1 VAPTWIKGVI
11 EVRRLLALIGVAL
24 ALTFLVTGCGGGEE
38 GGEQAQGNGK
48 PSGEVRVIMEE
59 VPDTDVVRDMLSQ
72 FNKQYPDINIQIEA
86 LPYDQMRDRIVS
98 SFMAPDP
105 TYDLIIVDN
114 PWMYD
119 FASSDFLEPL
129 DKRINAA
136 GEDYNY
142 EDFAEPLRQIAEVDG
157 QIYGVPFYNYGL
169 GLIYRQD
176 LLKQAGLESPTTLD
190 ELQST
195 AEQLQ
200 QGGRAG
206 IAMQPQRGYKIFEE
220 WGNWLFAAGG
230 QIQNQNGEIVL
241 DSPEAREAL
250 RKYIDTYEC
259 CAPPNSLNW
268 SFDPALR
275 SVAGGNSA
283 MMVSY
288 NWMLPTLN
296 DPDGPAGNLA
306 GNFDLA
312 EVPGGRAVLGAWYWS
327 IPANSANKEA
337 AWTFVRWITSPEQ
350 DIERVSMGGAPVR
363 NSVMENEQ
371 VWEQGFGES
380 YYKTVQAILE
390 DSAPL
395 ADGPNA
401 EEMIQ
406 AVGTELNAAL
416 AGQQS
421 VDQAI
426 TQAASR
432 AKEITKNE

>member
-1 VAPTWIKGVI
+1 MAPTWTKGVI
-11 EVRRLLALIGVAL
+11 EVKRLVALVSVVLALI
-24 ALTFLVTGCGGGEE
+24 FLVTGCGGGNEE
-38 GGEQAQGNGK
+38 AQGNGK
-48 PSGEVRVIMEE
+48 ASGDVQVIMEE
-59 VPDTDVVRDMLSQ
+59 VPDTDIVQDMLGQ
-72 FNKQYPDINIQIEA
+72 FNQQYPDINIQIEA
-86 LPYDQMRDRIVS
+86 LPYDQMRDKIVS
-98 SFMAPDP
+98 SFMAPEP

-119 FASSDFLEPL
+119 FATSDFLEPL
-129 DKRINAA
+129 DERIDAA
-136 GEDYNY
+136 GDNYNY
-142 EDFAEPLRQIAEVDG
+142 EDFAEPVRQIAEVDG
-157 QIYGVPFYNYGL
+157 QTYGIPFYNYGL

-176 LLKQAGLESPTTLD
+176 LFEQAGLKPPTTLD
-190 ELQST
+190 ELQS
-195 AEQLQ
+195 AAQQLQ
-200 QGGRAG
+200 QQGSAG

-230 QIQNQNGEIVL
+230 QIQNQNGQIVL

-250 RKYIDTYEC
+250 SKYIDTYEC

-275 SVAGGNSA
+275 SISSGNSA
-283 MMVSY
+283 MMMSY

-296 DPDGPAGNLA
+296 DPDGPAGDLA
-306 GNFDLA
+306 GKFGLA
-312 EVPGGRAVLGAWYWS
+312 EVPGGEAVLGAWYWS
-327 IPANSANKEA
+327 IPTNSANKEA
-337 AWTFVRWITSPEQ
+337 AWTFVQWITSPTQ

-363 NSVMENEQ
+363 NSVMENKQ
-371 VWEQGFGES
+371 VWEQGFGQS
-380 YYKTVQAILE
+380 YYETVQAILQ

-406 AVGTELNAAL
+406 AVGTELNAAV

-426 TQAASR
+426 TRAADR
-432 AKEITKNE
+432 AEEITKSKD

>member
-1 VAPTWIKGVI
+1 M
-11 EVRRLLALIGVAL
+11 L
-24 ALTFLVTGCGGGEE
+24 GE
-38 GGEQAQGNGK
+38 
-48 PSGEVRVIMEE
+48 
-59 VPDTDVVRDMLSQ
+59 
-72 FNKQYPDINIQIEA
+72 FNKKYPDINVQIEA
-86 LPYDQMRDRIVS
+86 LPYDQMRDKIVS

-129 DKRINAA
+129 DERIDAA
-136 GEDYNY
+136 GNDYNY
-142 EDFAEPLRQIAEVDG
+142 EDFAAPVRQIAEVDG
-157 QIYGVPFYNYGL
+157 HTYGVPFYNYGL

-176 LLKQAGLESPTTLD
+176 LFEKAGLKPPTTLD
-190 ELQST
+190 ELQS
-195 AEQLQ
+195 AAQQLQ
-200 QGGRAG
+200 QPGNAG

-230 QIQNQNGEIVL
+230 QIQNQDGEILL

-250 RKYIDTYEC
+250 KKYIATYEC

-275 SVAGGNSA
+275 SVSSGNSA
-283 MMVSY
+283 MMISY

-296 DPDGPAGNLA
+296 DPDGPAGDLA
-306 GNFDLA
+306 GKFGLA
-312 EVPGGRAVLGAWYWS
+312 EVPGGKAVLGAWYWS

-337 AWTFVRWITSPEQ
+337 AWTFVQWLTSPQQ

-363 NSVMENEQ
+363 NSVMENKQ
-371 VWEQGFGES
+371 VWQQGFGES
-380 YYKTVQAILE
+380 YYKTVQAILQ
-390 DSAPL
+390 DAAPL
-395 ADGPNA
+395 ADGPHA

-406 AVGTELNAAL
+406 AVGTELNAAV
-416 AGQQS
+416 AGQES

-426 TQAASR
+426 TRAADKAEEVR
-432 AKEITKNE
+432 KGKD

>member
-1 VAPTWIKGVI
+1 VAPTWTKGVI
-11 EVRRLLALIGVAL
+11 EVKRLVALVSVVLALI
-24 ALTFLVTGCGGGEE
+24 FLVTGCGGGNEE
-38 GGEQAQGNGK
+38 AQGNGK
-48 PSGEVRVIMEE
+48 ASGDVQVIMEE
-59 VPDTDVVRDMLSQ
+59 VPDTDIVQDMLGQ
-72 FNKQYPDINIQIEA
+72 FNQQYPDINIQIEA
-86 LPYDQMRDRIVS
+86 LPYDQMRDKIVS
-98 SFMAPDP
+98 SFMAPEP

-119 FASSDFLEPL
+119 FATSDFLEPL
-129 DKRINAA
+129 DERIDAA
-136 GEDYNY
+136 GDNYNY
-142 EDFAEPLRQIAEVDG
+142 EDFAEPVRQIAEVDG
-157 QIYGVPFYNYGL
+157 QTYGIPFYNYGL

-176 LLKQAGLESPTTLD
+176 LFEQAGLKPPTTLD
-190 ELQST
+190 ELQS
-195 AEQLQ
+195 AAQQLQ
-200 QGGRAG
+200 QQGSAG

-230 QIQNQNGEIVL
+230 QIQNRNGQIVL

-250 RKYIDTYEC
+250 SKYIDTYEC

-275 SVAGGNSA
+275 SISSGNSA
-283 MMVSY
+283 MMMSY

-296 DPDGPAGNLA
+296 DPDGPAGDLA
-306 GNFDLA
+306 GKFGLA
-312 EVPGGRAVLGAWYWS
+312 EVPGGKAVLGAWYWS

-337 AWTFVRWITSPEQ
+337 AWTFVQWITSPTQ

-363 NSVMENEQ
+363 NSVMENKQ
-371 VWEQGFGES
+371 VWEQGFGQS
-380 YYKTVQAILE
+380 YYETVQAILQ

-406 AVGTELNAAL
+406 AVGTELNAAV

-426 TQAASR
+426 IRAADR
-432 AKEITKNE
+432 AEEITKSKD

>member
-1 VAPTWIKGVI
+1 VAPTWTKGVI
-11 EVRRLLALIGVAL
+11 EVKRLVALVSVVLALI
-24 ALTFLVTGCGGGEE
+24 FLVTGCGGGNEE
-38 GGEQAQGNGK
+38 AQGNGK
-48 PSGEVRVIMEE
+48 ASGDVQVIMEE
-59 VPDTDVVRDMLSQ
+59 VPDTDIVQDMLGQ
-72 FNKQYPDINIQIEA
+72 FNQQYPDINIQIEA
-86 LPYDQMRDRIVS
+86 LPYDQMRDKIVS
-98 SFMAPDP
+98 SFMAPEP

-119 FASSDFLEPL
+119 FATSDFLEPL
-129 DKRINAA
+129 DERIDAA
-136 GEDYNY
+136 GDNYNY
-142 EDFAEPLRQIAEVDG
+142 EDFAEPVRQIAEVDG
-157 QIYGVPFYNYGL
+157 QTYGIPFYNYGL

-176 LLKQAGLESPTTLD
+176 LFEQAGLKPPTTLD
-190 ELQST
+190 ELQS
-195 AEQLQ
+195 AAQQLQ
-200 QGGRAG
+200 QQGSAG

-230 QIQNQNGEIVL
+230 QIQNQNGQIVL

-250 RKYIDTYEC
+250 SKYIDTYEC

-275 SVAGGNSA
+275 SISSGNSA
-283 MMVSY
+283 MMMSY

-296 DPDGPAGNLA
+296 DPDGPAGDLA
-306 GNFDLA
+306 GKFGLA
-312 EVPGGRAVLGAWYWS
+312 EVPGGEAVLGAWYWS
-327 IPANSANKEA
+327 IPTNSANKEA
-337 AWTFVRWITSPEQ
+337 AWTFVQWITSPTQ

-363 NSVMENEQ
+363 NSVMENKQ
-371 VWEQGFGES
+371 VWEQGFGQS
-380 YYKTVQAILE
+380 YYETVQAILQ

-406 AVGTELNAAL
+406 AVGTELNAAV

-426 TQAASR
+426 TRAADR
-432 AKEITKNE
+432 AEEITKSKD

>member
-1 VAPTWIKGVI
+1 VI
-11 EVRRLLALIGVAL
+11 EVKRLLTLIGVVL

-38 GGEQAQGNGK
+38 GGEGAQGNGK

-59 VPDTDVVRDMLSQ
+59 VPDTDIVQNMLGQ
-72 FNKQYPDINIQIEA
+72 FNEQYPDINIQIEA
-86 LPYDQMRDRIVS
+86 LPYDQMRDKIVS
-98 SFMAPDP
+98 SFMAPEP

-129 DKRINAA
+129 DERINAA
-136 GEDYNY
+136 GDDYNY

-157 QIYGVPFYNYGL
+157 QTYGVPFYNYGL

-176 LLKQAGLESPTTLD
+176 LFEQAGLMPPTTLD
-190 ELQST
+190 GLQS
-195 AEQLQ
+195 AAQQLQ
-200 QGGRAG
+200 QEGRAG
-206 IAMQPQRGYKIFEE
+206 IAMQPQRGYKVFEE

-230 QIQNQNGEIVL
+230 QIQNQNGQIVL

-275 SVAGGNSA
+275 SVSSGNSA
-283 MMVSY
+283 MMMSY

-296 DPDGPAGNLA
+296 DPDGPAGDLA
-306 GNFDLA
+306 GNFGLA
-312 EVPGGRAVLGAWYWS
+312 EVPGGGAVLGAWYWS

-337 AWTFVRWITSPEQ
+337 AWTFVQWITSPQQ

-363 NSVMENEQ
+363 NSVMENER

-406 AVGTELNAAL
+406 AVGTELNAAV
-416 AGQQS
+416 AGQQT

-426 TQAASR
+426 TRAANQAEAII
-432 AKEITKNE
+432 KGED

>member
-11 EVRRLLALIGVAL
+11 AMRRLLALIGVVL

-206 IAMQPQRGYKIFEE
+206 VAMQPQRGYKIFEE

>member
-1 VAPTWIKGVI
+1 VK
-11 EVRRLLALIGVAL
+11 RLLALVGVVV
-24 ALTFLVTGCGGGEE
+24 ALTFLITGCGGNNEE
-38 GGEQAQGNGK
+38 AQGGGK
-48 PSGEVRVIMEE
+48 ASGDVRVIMEE
-59 VPDTDVVRDMLSQ
+59 VPDTDIVQDMLGE
-72 FNKQYPDINIQIEA
+72 FNKQYPDINVQIEA
-86 LPYDQMRDRIVS
+86 LPYDQMRDKIVS

-129 DKRINAA
+129 DGRIDAA
-136 GEDYNY
+136 GNDYNY
-142 EDFAEPLRQIAEVDG
+142 DDFAAPVRQIAEVDG
-157 QIYGVPFYNYGL
+157 HIYGVPFYNYGL

-176 LLKQAGLESPTTLD
+176 LFEQAGLKPPTTLD
-190 ELQST
+190 ELQS
-195 AEQLQ
+195 AAQQLQ
-200 QGGRAG
+200 QPGTAG

-220 WGNWLFAAGG
+220 WGNWLFAEGG
-230 QIQNQNGEIVL
+230 QIQNQNGQIVL

-250 RKYIDTYEC
+250 NMYIETYEC

-275 SVAGGNSA
+275 SVSSGNSA
-283 MMVSY
+283 MMMSY

-296 DPDGPAGNLA
+296 DPDGPAGDLA
-306 GNFDLA
+306 GKFGLA
-312 EVPGGRAVLGAWYWS
+312 EVPGGKAVLGAWYWS

-337 AWTFVRWITSPEQ
+337 AWTFVQWLTSPQQ

-363 NSVMENEQ
+363 NSVMENKK
-371 VWEQGFGES
+371 VWEQGYGES
-380 YYKTVQAILE
+380 YYKTVQAILQ

-395 ADGPNA
+395 ADGPHA

-406 AVGTELNAAL
+406 VVGTELNAAV

-426 TQAASR
+426 TRAANQAEEVKKG
-432 AKEITKNE
+432 KE

>member
-1 VAPTWIKGVI
+1 VK
-11 EVRRLLALIGVAL
+11 RLLTLVGVVL
-24 ALTFLVTGCGGGEE
+24 TLTFLITGCGGGNEE
-38 GGEQAQGNGK
+38 AQGGGK
-48 PSGEVRVIMEE
+48 ASGDVQVIMEE
-59 VPDTDVVRDMLSQ
+59 VPDTDIVQDMLGE
-72 FNKQYPDINIQIEA
+72 FNKQYPDINVQIEA
-86 LPYDQMRDRIVS
+86 LPYDQMRDKIVS

-129 DKRINAA
+129 DERINAA
-136 GEDYNY
+136 GNDYNY
-142 EDFAEPLRQIAEVDG
+142 EDFAAPVRQIAEVDG
-157 QIYGVPFYNYGL
+157 HIYGVPFYNYGL

-176 LLKQAGLESPTTLD
+176 LFEQAGLKPPTTLD
-190 ELQST
+190 ELQS
-195 AEQLQ
+195 AAQQLQ
-200 QGGRAG
+200 QPGTAG
-206 IAMQPQRGYKIFEE
+206 IAMQPQRGYKVFEE

-230 QIQNQNGEIVL
+230 QIQNQNGQIVL

-250 RKYIDTYEC
+250 KMYIATYEC

-275 SVAGGNSA
+275 SVSSGNSA
-283 MMVSY
+283 MMISY

-296 DPDGPAGNLA
+296 DPDGPAGDLA
-306 GNFDLA
+306 GKFGLA
-312 EVPGGRAVLGAWYWS
+312 EVPGGKAVLGAWYWS

-337 AWTFVRWITSPEQ
+337 AWTFVQWLTSPQQ

-363 NSVMENEQ
+363 NSVMENKK

-380 YYKTVQAILE
+380 YYKTVQAILQ

-395 ADGPNA
+395 ADGPHA

-406 AVGTELNAAL
+406 VVGTELNAAV

-426 TQAASR
+426 TRAADQAEEVKKG
-432 AKEITKNE
+432 KE

>member
-1 VAPTWIKGVI
+1 VAPTWTKGVI
-11 EVRRLLALIGVAL
+11 EVKRLVALVSVVLALI
-24 ALTFLVTGCGGGEE
+24 FLVTGCGGGNEE
-38 GGEQAQGNGK
+38 AQGNGK
-48 PSGEVRVIMEE
+48 ASGDVQVIMEE
-59 VPDTDVVRDMLSQ
+59 VPDTDIVQDMLGQ
-72 FNKQYPDINIQIEA
+72 FNQQYPDINIQIEA
-86 LPYDQMRDRIVS
+86 LPYDQMRDKIVS
-98 SFMAPDP
+98 SFMAPEP

-119 FASSDFLEPL
+119 FATSDFLEPL
-129 DKRINAA
+129 DERIDAA
-136 GEDYNY
+136 GDNYNY
-142 EDFAEPLRQIAEVDG
+142 EDFAEPVRQIAEVDG
-157 QIYGVPFYNYGL
+157 QTYGIPFYNYGL

-176 LLKQAGLESPTTLD
+176 LFEQAGLKPPTTLD
-190 ELQST
+190 ELQS
-195 AEQLQ
+195 AAQQLQ
-200 QGGRAG
+200 QQGSAG

-230 QIQNQNGEIVL
+230 QIQNRNGQIVL

-250 RKYIDTYEC
+250 SKYIDTYEC

-275 SVAGGNSA
+275 SISSGNSA
-283 MMVSY
+283 MMMSY

-296 DPDGPAGNLA
+296 DPDGPAGDLA
-306 GNFDLA
+306 GKFGLA
-312 EVPGGRAVLGAWYWS
+312 EVPGGEAVLGAWYWS
-327 IPANSANKEA
+327 IPTNSANKEA
-337 AWTFVRWITSPEQ
+337 AWTFVQWITSPTQ

-363 NSVMENEQ
+363 NSVMENKQ
-371 VWEQGFGES
+371 VWEQGFGQS
-380 YYKTVQAILE
+380 YYETVQAILQ

-406 AVGTELNAAL
+406 AVGTELNAAV

-426 TQAASR
+426 TRAADR
-432 AKEITKNE
+432 AEEITKSKD

>member
-1 VAPTWIKGVI
+1 VAPTWTKGVI
-11 EVRRLLALIGVAL
+11 EVKRLVALVSVVLALI
-24 ALTFLVTGCGGGEE
+24 FLVTGCGGGNEE
-38 GGEQAQGNGK
+38 AQGNGK
-48 PSGEVRVIMEE
+48 ASGDVQVIMEE
-59 VPDTDVVRDMLSQ
+59 VPDTDIVQDMLGQ
-72 FNKQYPDINIQIEA
+72 FNQQYPDINIQIEA
-86 LPYDQMRDRIVS
+86 LPYDQMRDKIVS
-98 SFMAPDP
+98 SFMAPEP

-119 FASSDFLEPL
+119 FATSDFLEPL
-129 DKRINAA
+129 DERIDAA
-136 GEDYNY
+136 GDNYNY
-142 EDFAEPLRQIAEVDG
+142 EDFAEPVRQIAEVDG
-157 QIYGVPFYNYGL
+157 QTYGIPFYNYGL

-176 LLKQAGLESPTTLD
+176 LFEQAGLKPPTTLD
-190 ELQST
+190 ELQS
-195 AEQLQ
+195 AAQQLQ
-200 QGGRAG
+200 QQGSAG

-230 QIQNQNGEIVL
+230 QIQNRNGQIVL

-250 RKYIDTYEC
+250 SKYIDTYEC

-275 SVAGGNSA
+275 SISSGNSA
-283 MMVSY
+283 MMMSY

-296 DPDGPAGNLA
+296 DPDGPAGDLA
-306 GNFDLA
+306 GKFGLA
-312 EVPGGRAVLGAWYWS
+312 EVPGGEAVLGAWYWS
-327 IPANSANKEA
+327 IPTNSANKEA
-337 AWTFVRWITSPEQ
+337 AWTFVQWITSPTQ

-363 NSVMENEQ
+363 NSVMENKQ
-371 VWEQGFGES
+371 VWEQGFGQS
-380 YYKTVQAILE
+380 YYETVQAILQ

-406 AVGTELNAAL
+406 AVGTELNAAV

-426 TQAASR
+426 IRAADR
-432 AKEITKNE
+432 AEEITKSKD

>member
-1 VAPTWIKGVI
+1 VI
-11 EVRRLLALIGVAL
+11 EVKRLVALVGVVLALI
-24 ALTFLVTGCGGGEE
+24 FLVTGCGGGNEE
-38 GGEQAQGNGK
+38 AQGNGK
-48 PSGEVRVIMEE
+48 ASGDVRIIMEE
-59 VPDTDVVRDMLSQ
+59 VPDTDIVQDMIGQ
-72 FNKQYPDINIQIEA
+72 FNEQYPDINIQIEA
-86 LPYDQMRDRIVS
+86 LPYDQMRDKIVS
-98 SFMAPDP
+98 SFMAPEP

-119 FASSDFLEPL
+119 FATSDFLEPL
-129 DKRINAA
+129 DERIDAA
-136 GEDYNY
+136 GHNYNY
-142 EDFAEPLRQIAEVDG
+142 EDFAEPVRQIAEVDG
-157 QIYGVPFYNYGL
+157 QTYGIPFYNYGL

-176 LLKQAGLESPTTLD
+176 LFEQAGLNPPTTLD
-190 ELQST
+190 ELQS
-195 AEQLQ
+195 AAQQLQ
-200 QGGRAG
+200 QQGSAG

-230 QIQNQNGEIVL
+230 QIQNQNGQIVL

-250 RKYIDTYEC
+250 SKYIDTYEC

-275 SVAGGNSA
+275 SVSSGNSA
-283 MMVSY
+283 MMMSY

-296 DPDGPAGNLA
+296 DPDGPAGDLA
-306 GNFDLA
+306 GKFGLA
-312 EVPGGRAVLGAWYWS
+312 EVPGGEAVLGAWYWS
-327 IPANSANKEA
+327 IPTNSANKEA
-337 AWTFVRWITSPEQ
+337 AWTFVQWITSPKQ

-363 NSVMENEQ
+363 NSVMENKQ
-371 VWEQGFGES
+371 VWEQGFGQS
-380 YYKTVQAILE
+380 YYETVQAILQ

-406 AVGTELNAAL
+406 AVGTELNAAV

-426 TQAASR
+426 TRAADR
-432 AKEITKNE
+432 AEEITKSKD

>member
-1 VAPTWIKGVI
+1 VAPTWTKGVI
-11 EVRRLLALIGVAL
+11 EVKRLVALVSVVLALI
-24 ALTFLVTGCGGGEE
+24 FLVTGCGGGNEE
-38 GGEQAQGNGK
+38 AQGNGK
-48 PSGEVRVIMEE
+48 ASGDVQVIMEE
-59 VPDTDVVRDMLSQ
+59 VPDTDIVQDMLGQ
-72 FNKQYPDINIQIEA
+72 FNQQYPDINIQIEA
-86 LPYDQMRDRIVS
+86 LPYDQMRDKIVS
-98 SFMAPDP
+98 SFMAPEP

-119 FASSDFLEPL
+119 FATSDFLEPL
-129 DKRINAA
+129 DERIDAA
-136 GEDYNY
+136 GDNYNY
-142 EDFAEPLRQIAEVDG
+142 EDFAEPVRQIAEVDG
-157 QIYGVPFYNYGL
+157 QTYGIPFYNYGL

-176 LLKQAGLESPTTLD
+176 LFEQAGLKPPTTLD
-190 ELQST
+190 ELQS
-195 AEQLQ
+195 AAQQLQ
-200 QGGRAG
+200 QQGSAG

-230 QIQNQNGEIVL
+230 QIQNQNGQIVL

-250 RKYIDTYEC
+250 SKYIDTYEC

-275 SVAGGNSA
+275 SISSGNSA
-283 MMVSY
+283 MMMSY

-296 DPDGPAGNLA
+296 DPDGPAGDLA
-306 GNFDLA
+306 GKFGLA
-312 EVPGGRAVLGAWYWS
+312 EVPGGEAVLGAWYWS

-337 AWTFVRWITSPEQ
+337 AWTFVQWITSPTQ

-363 NSVMENEQ
+363 NSVMENKQ
-371 VWEQGFGES
+371 VWEQGFGQS
-380 YYKTVQAILE
+380 YYETVQAILQ

-406 AVGTELNAAL
+406 AVGTELNAAV

-426 TQAASR
+426 IRAADR
-432 AKEITKNE
+432 AEEITKSKD

>member
-1 VAPTWIKGVI
+1 VI
-11 EVRRLLALIGVAL
+11 EVKRLVALVSVVLALI
-24 ALTFLVTGCGGGEE
+24 FLVTGCGGGNEE
-38 GGEQAQGNGK
+38 AQGNGK
-48 PSGEVRVIMEE
+48 ASGDVQVIMEE
-59 VPDTDVVRDMLSQ
+59 VPDTDIVQDMLGQ
-72 FNKQYPDINIQIEA
+72 FNQQYPDINIQIEA
-86 LPYDQMRDRIVS
+86 LPYDQMRDKIVS
-98 SFMAPDP
+98 SFMAPEP

-119 FASSDFLEPL
+119 FATSDFLEPL
-129 DKRINAA
+129 DERIDAA
-136 GEDYNY
+136 GDNYNY
-142 EDFAEPLRQIAEVDG
+142 EDFAEPVRQIAEVDG
-157 QIYGVPFYNYGL
+157 QTYGIPFYNYGL

-176 LLKQAGLESPTTLD
+176 LFEQAGLKPPTTLD
-190 ELQST
+190 ELQS
-195 AEQLQ
+195 AAQQLQ
-200 QGGRAG
+200 QQGSAG

-230 QIQNQNGEIVL
+230 QIQNQNGQIVL

-250 RKYIDTYEC
+250 SKYIDTYEC

-275 SVAGGNSA
+275 SISSGNSA
-283 MMVSY
+283 MMMSY

-296 DPDGPAGNLA
+296 DPDGPAGDLA
-306 GNFDLA
+306 GKFGLA
-312 EVPGGRAVLGAWYWS
+312 EVPGGEAVLGAWYWS
-327 IPANSANKEA
+327 IPTNSANKEA
-337 AWTFVRWITSPEQ
+337 AWTFVQWITSPTQ

-363 NSVMENEQ
+363 NSVMENKQ
-371 VWEQGFGES
+371 VWEQGFGQS
-380 YYKTVQAILE
+380 YYETVQAILQ

-406 AVGTELNAAL
+406 AVGTELNAAV

-426 TQAASR
+426 TRAADR
-432 AKEITKNE
+432 AEEITKSKD

>member
-1 VAPTWIKGVI
+1 
-11 EVRRLLALIGVAL
+11 
-24 ALTFLVTGCGGGEE
+24 
-38 GGEQAQGNGK
+38 
-48 PSGEVRVIMEE
+48 
-59 VPDTDVVRDMLSQ
+59 
-72 FNKQYPDINIQIEA
+72 
-86 LPYDQMRDRIVS
+86 
-98 SFMAPDP
+98 
-105 TYDLIIVDN
+105 
-114 PWMYD
+114 
-119 FASSDFLEPL
+119 
-129 DKRINAA
+129 
-136 GEDYNY
+136 
-142 EDFAEPLRQIAEVDG
+142 
-157 QIYGVPFYNYGL
+157 
-169 GLIYRQD
+169 LIYRQD
-176 LLKQAGLESPTTLD
+176 LFEQAGLGPPTTLD
-190 ELQST
+190 GLQSA

-200 QGGRAG
+200 QEGRAG
-206 IAMQPQRGYKIFEE
+206 IAMQPQRGYKVFEE
-220 WGNWLFAAGG
+220 WANWLFAAGG

-275 SVAGGNSA
+275 SVASGNSA

-296 DPDGPAGNLA
+296 NPDGPAGDLA
-306 GNFDLA
+306 GKFDLA
-312 EVPGGRAVLGAWYWS
+312 EVPGGEAVLGAWYWS

-337 AWTFVRWITSPEQ
+337 AWTFVHWITSPEQ

-406 AVGTELNAAL
+406 VVGTELNAAV

-426 TQAASR
+426 TRAANQAE
-432 AKEITKNE
+432 EIRKGKD

>member
-1 VAPTWIKGVI
+1 VI
-11 EVRRLLALIGVAL
+11 EVKRLVALVSVVLALI
-24 ALTFLVTGCGGGEE
+24 FLVTGCGGGNEE
-38 GGEQAQGNGK
+38 AQGNGK
-48 PSGEVRVIMEE
+48 ASGDVQVIMEE
-59 VPDTDVVRDMLSQ
+59 VPDTDIVQDMLGQ
-72 FNKQYPDINIQIEA
+72 FNQQYPDINIQIEA
-86 LPYDQMRDRIVS
+86 LPYDQMRDKIVS
-98 SFMAPDP
+98 SFMAPEP

-119 FASSDFLEPL
+119 FATSDFLEPL
-129 DKRINAA
+129 DERIDAA
-136 GEDYNY
+136 GDNYNY
-142 EDFAEPLRQIAEVDG
+142 EDFAEPVRQIAEVDG
-157 QIYGVPFYNYGL
+157 QTYGIPFYNYGL

-176 LLKQAGLESPTTLD
+176 LFEQAGLKPPTTLD
-190 ELQST
+190 ELQS
-195 AEQLQ
+195 AAQQLQ
-200 QGGRAG
+200 QQGSAG

-230 QIQNQNGEIVL
+230 QIQNQNGQIVL

-250 RKYIDTYEC
+250 SKYIDTYEC

-275 SVAGGNSA
+275 SISSGNSA
-283 MMVSY
+283 MMMSY

-296 DPDGPAGNLA
+296 DPDGPAGDLA
-306 GNFDLA
+306 GKFGLA
-312 EVPGGRAVLGAWYWS
+312 EVPGGEAVLGAWYWS
-327 IPANSANKEA
+327 IPTNSANKEA
-337 AWTFVRWITSPEQ
+337 AWTFVQWITSPTQ

-363 NSVMENEQ
+363 NSVMENKQ
-371 VWEQGFGES
+371 VWEQGFGQS
-380 YYKTVQAILE
+380 YYETVQAILQ

-406 AVGTELNAAL
+406 AVGTELNAAV

-426 TQAASR
+426 IRAADR
-432 AKEITKNE
+432 AEEITKSKD